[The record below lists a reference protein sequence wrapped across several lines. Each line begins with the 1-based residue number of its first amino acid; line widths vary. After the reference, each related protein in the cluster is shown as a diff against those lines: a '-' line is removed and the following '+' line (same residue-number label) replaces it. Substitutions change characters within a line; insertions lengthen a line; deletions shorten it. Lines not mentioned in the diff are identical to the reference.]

1 MISMKPLRSIIFE
14 QGASNRTQR
23 DGTQGYGMQIHMQS
37 MFKILQTI
45 ACFHIAP
52 A

>member
-1 MISMKPLRSIIFE
+1 MQPLRSITFK

-23 DGTQGYGMQIHMQS
+23 DVAHGYGMQIHMQS
-37 MFKILQTI
+37 MLKILQTI
-45 ACFHIAP
+45 ACFEIAP